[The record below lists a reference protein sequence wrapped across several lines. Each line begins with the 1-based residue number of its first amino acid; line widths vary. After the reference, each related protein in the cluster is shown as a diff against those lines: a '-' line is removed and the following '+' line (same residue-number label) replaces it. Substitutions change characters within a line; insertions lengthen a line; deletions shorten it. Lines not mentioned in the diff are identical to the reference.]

1 MLPMDGVKEMEKTI
15 YIVLTNTGT
24 LFSRAIGVYTRK
36 ELNHASIAFDEQLN
50 EMYSF
55 GRKNK
60 NNPFVGGFIKEN
72 TKEGLFKRATCAIY
86 KCHVTLQEYNQ
97 MQNKIRLMEQQKE
110 LYKYNLIGLFGL
122 AMNIEIE
129 RQYAF
134 FCSQFVATVMNEC
147 NLSDLHRPPCFM
159 QPHHFEQLS
168 SLEIMYKGCL
178 QTYVN
183 NKRPLEERIQ
193 VHSWKQHGFQIQA

>member
-1 MLPMDGVKEMEKTI
+1 MLPMGGVKKMEKTI

-36 ELNHASIAFDEQLN
+36 ELNHASIAFDERLN

-55 GRKNK
+55 GRKQK
-60 NNPFVGGFIKEN
+60 NNPFLGGFIKEDA
-72 TKEGLFKRATCAIY
+72 TDGLFKRATCAIY

-97 MQNKIRLMEQQKE
+97 MQNKIRHMEQQKE

-129 RQYAF
+129 REHAF
-134 FCSQFVATVMNEC
+134 FCSQFVATIMNEC
-147 NLSDLHRPPCFM
+147 NSSDLHRPPCFM
-159 QPHHFEQLS
+159 QPHHFEQLT
-168 SLEIMYKGCL
+168 SLEIMYKGHL

-183 NKRPLEERIQ
+183 SKQLLEERIQ